1 MRSRDGNYSF
11 SFRLLISFLFTLSL
25 NAEEYLISYRYVV
38 KDATIYNESLQISKT
53 MKKCVGD
60 TYQPIIL
67 ENNGSKNL
75 KDIISIN
82 NELFIDYMHKIGL
95 NIKHDEITENLQNK
109 STTILILKT
118 KCFKVDINDNFAKI
132 APLK

>member
-11 SFRLLISFLFTLSL
+11 SLRLLISFLFTLSL

-53 MKKCVGD
+53 MKKCDGE

-67 ENNGSKNL
+67 ENDGSKNL
-75 KDIISIN
+75 KEIISKN
-82 NELFIDYMHKIGL
+82 DELFREYMHKIGL
-95 NIKHDEITENLQNK
+95 NVKHDETTENLQNK
-109 STTILILKT
+109 STTILTLKT